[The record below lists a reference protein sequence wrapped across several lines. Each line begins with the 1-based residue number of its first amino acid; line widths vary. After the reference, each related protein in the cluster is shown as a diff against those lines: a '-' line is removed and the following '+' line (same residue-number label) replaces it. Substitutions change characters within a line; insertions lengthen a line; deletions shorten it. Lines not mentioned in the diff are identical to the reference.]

1 MNQEEFKKKIQS
13 EAKATRRITN
23 QDLVCKDCKS
33 RFDDRIKFGN
43 TSACKRY
50 DIKPNAVLLGKSCE
64 EYEKEVSDEDSVRV

>member
-1 MNQEEFKKKIQS
+1 MSQKLENRIQS
-13 EAKATRRITN
+13 EAKTVMRITN

-43 TSACKRY
+43 TSACKKY
-50 DIKPNAVLLGKSCE
+50 DIKPNVVLLGKSCE

>member
-1 MNQEEFKKKIQS
+1 MSQKLKNRIQS
-13 EAKATRRITN
+13 EAKTVMRITN

-43 TSACKRY
+43 TSACKKY